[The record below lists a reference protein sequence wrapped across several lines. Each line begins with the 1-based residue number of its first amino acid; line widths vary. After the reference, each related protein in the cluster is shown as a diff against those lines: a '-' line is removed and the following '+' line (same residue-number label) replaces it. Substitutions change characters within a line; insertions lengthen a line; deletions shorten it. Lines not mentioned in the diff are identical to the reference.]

1 MIFKLIQNS
10 IWSIHTQSLYLQPF
24 IKKQGHEKDIPAIK
38 SQKKK

>member
-1 MIFKLIQNS
+1 MIPKLIHKA
-10 IWSIHTQSLYLQPF
+10 IWSIQPQKLYLQPF